1 MNNQDIINE
10 VRRKNDIVDII
21 GEKIPLE
28 KRGKNYFG
36 VCPFHDDTNPSMSVS
51 REKQIYTCFS
61 CHATGNVFTFLM
73 NYEHKEFSQVLS
85 DLASRVGITLNGVR
99 VKRSSTKYDEWYKAY
114 DLANKYYQNNLLSKE
129 GEAARNYLKER
140 QIDDE
145 TIKEFEIGY
154 SLKSRDD
161 LTKLLTLKGNSLD
174 FLNKIGLANEDHDI
188 YTSRLMF
195 PLHDLNGKVIGF
207 SGRII
212 TNSKQ
217 NKYLNTKETELFKKG
232 KLLYHYHIAK
242 ETARISKS
250 VIIMEGFMDI
260 IRASTVGIKNT
271 VATMGTALTKDH
283 IKEIKRLS
291 NNIILCFDG
300 DNPGIKATIA
310 SGELFASEGL
320 EVKVISLPGDD
331 DPDTYI
337 LKNGKTAFESLINNA
352 IYYSDFKIRNLSR
365 NRNFASSEDKANY
378 IHEVLKE
385 TSKIEDNIRVEII
398 LKDLA
403 KKFEIGY
410 NTLEKSFQELVNA
423 KNAENSKKN
432 EKQLITTS
440 KTSHLK
446 KNDKYQKASLS
457 VIYYMLNKQD
467 IIDVVEREHLIFP
480 TEALRALESEIV
492 YFYHKYG
499 FINEADFYTYL
510 TPKNELVN
518 LLSEIIELDL
528 KDTLTKD
535 ELFDY
540 FKVIREYN
548 YKKTIETLEEKIKNE
563 SDPTL
568 QLKYAEE
575 IRKLRIGE
583 N

>member
-10 VRRKNDIVDII
+10 VRRKNDIVDVI

-73 NYEHKEFSQVLS
+73 NYEHKEFNQVLS
-85 DLASRVGITLNGVR
+85 DLASRVGITLNGFK
-99 VKRSSTKYDEWYKAY
+99 VKKTSTKYDEWYKIY
-114 DLANKYYQNNLLSKE
+114 DLASKYYQNNLLSKE
-129 GEAARNYLKER
+129 GEGAREYLKNR

-154 SLKSRDD
+154 SLKTKDD
-161 LTKLLTLKGNSLD
+161 LTKLLTLKGHSLD
-174 FLNKIGLANEDHDI
+174 LLNKAGLSSEEHDI
-188 YTSRLMF
+188 YNSRLMF

-217 NKYLNTKETELFKKG
+217 NKYLNTKETDLFKKG

-242 ETARISKS
+242 EEARVKKS
-250 VIIMEGFMDI
+250 IIIMEGFMDI

-271 VATMGTALTKDH
+271 VATMGTALTRDH

-300 DNPGIKATIA
+300 DEAGVKATIN
-310 SGELFASEGL
+310 SGELFANENI
-320 EVKVISLPGDD
+320 EVKVISLPGED

-337 LKNGKTAFESLINNA
+337 LKNGKEAFLSLINNA

-378 IHEVLKE
+378 IHEVLE
-385 TSKIEDNIRVEII
+385 EASKIDDDIRVEII

-410 NTLEKSFQELVNA
+410 NTLEKSFQELVKTN
-423 KNAENSKKN
+423 KKK
-432 EKQLITTS
+432 EEVITPP
-440 KTSHLK
+440 KTAPK
-446 KNDKYQKASLS
+446 VRKDKYQKASLNI
-457 VIYYMLNKQD
+457 IYYMLNKQD
-467 IIDVVEREHLIFP
+467 IIDMVEDEHLVFP

-510 TPKNELVN
+510 TPKHELLN
-518 LLSEIIELDL
+518 LLSEVLEMDL
-528 KDTLTKD
+528 KSNLTK
-535 ELFDY
+535 EEMLDY

-548 YKKTIETLEEKIKNE
+548 YKKTITNLEEKIKNE
-563 SDPTL
+563 TDPTM
-568 QLKYAEE
+568 QIKYAEE

-583 N
+583 S

>member
-85 DLASRVGITLNGVR
+85 DLAVRVGITLNGVR
-99 VKRSSTKYDEWYKAY
+99 VKRTSTKYDDWYKAY
-114 DLANKYYQNNLLSKE
+114 DLANKYYQNNLLTKE

-154 SLKSRDD
+154 SLKTRDD

-174 FLNKIGLANEDHDI
+174 FLNKIGLTNEDHDI

-217 NKYLNTKETELFKKG
+217 NKYLNTKETDLFKKG

-300 DNPGIKATIA
+300 DDAGVKATIA

-320 EVKVISLPGDD
+320 EVKVISLPNKD

-337 LKNGKTAFESLINNA
+337 LKNGKDAFVTLINNA
-352 IYYSDFKIRNLSR
+352 IFYSDFKIRNLSR

-385 TSKIEDNIRVEII
+385 TAKIEDNIRVEII

-423 KNAENSKKN
+423 KNAENSKEQEIK
-432 EKQLITTS
+432 ITTTPR
-440 KTSHLK
+440 TSQLK
-446 KNDKYQKASLS
+446 KKDMYQKASLS
-457 VIYYMLNKQD
+457 VIYYMLNKQE
-467 IIDVVEREHLIFP
+467 IIDQVESEHLVFP

-510 TPKNELVN
+510 SPKKELVD

-528 KDTLTKD
+528 KSEPSKEALS
-535 ELFDY
+535 DY

-548 YKKTIETLEEKIKNE
+548 YKKTIEALEEKIKNE
-563 SDPTL
+563 SDPTM
-568 QLKYAEE
+568 QIKYAEK
-575 IRKLRIGE
+575 IRELRIGE
-583 N
+583 S

>member
-1 MNNQDIINE
+1 MNNNQDIINE
-10 VRRKNDIVDII
+10 VRRKNDIVDVI

-73 NYEHKEFSQVLS
+73 NYEHKEFNQVLS
-85 DLASRVGITLNGVR
+85 DLANRVGITLTGF
-99 VKRSSTKYDEWYKAY
+99 KTKKISTKYDEWYKIY
-114 DLANKYYQNNLLSKE
+114 ELANKYYQNNLLTKE
-129 GEAARNYLKER
+129 GESAREYLKNR
-140 QIDDE
+140 SIDDE
-145 TIKEFEIGY
+145 TVKEFEIGY
-154 SLKSRDD
+154 SLRNRDD
-161 LTKLLTLKGNSLD
+161 LTKLLTAKGHSIDL
-174 FLNKIGLANEDHDI
+174 LNKIGLSNEDHDI
-188 YTSRLMF
+188 YNSRLMF

-212 TNSKQ
+212 TSGKQ
-217 NKYLNTKETELFKKG
+217 NKYLNTKETDLFKKG
-232 KLLYHYHIAK
+232 KLLYHYHIAR
-242 ETARISKS
+242 EEARVKKS

-271 VATMGTALTKDH
+271 VATMGTALTRDH

-300 DNPGIKATIA
+300 DDAGVKATIA
-310 SGELFASEGL
+310 SGELFKSEGI
-320 EVKVISLPGDD
+320 EVKVISLPGED

-337 LKNGKTAFESLINNA
+337 LKNGKDAFDTLINNA
-352 IYYSDFKIRNLSR
+352 IYYSDFKIKNLSR
-365 NRNFASSEDKANY
+365 NRNFASSEEKANY
-378 IHEVLKE
+378 IHEVLE
-385 TSKIEDNIRVEII
+385 EASKINDTIRTEII

-410 NTLEKSFQELVNA
+410 NTLEKSFQELVNT
-423 KNAENSKKN
+423 KEIKK
-432 EKQLITTS
+432 EVITAPKTKQP
-440 KTSHLK
+440 K
-446 KNDKYQKASLS
+446 KKDMYQKASFNI
-457 VIYYMLNKQD
+457 IYYMLNKQE
-467 IIDVVEREHLIFP
+467 IIDVVEQEHIVLP

-510 TPKNELVN
+510 APKEELLN
-518 LLSEIIELDL
+518 LLNEVLEMDL
-528 KDTLTKD
+528 KTTLTKE
-535 ELFDY
+535 ELYDY

-548 YKKTIETLEEKIKNE
+548 YKKTINNLEEKIKNE
-563 SDPTL
+563 TDPVI
-568 QLKYAEE
+568 QVKYAEE

-583 N
+583 S

>member
-10 VRRKNDIVDII
+10 VRRKNDIVDVI

-73 NYEHKEFSQVLS
+73 NYEHKEFNQVLS
-85 DLASRVGITLNGVR
+85 DLANRVGITLSGFKTKKV
-99 VKRSSTKYDEWYKAY
+99 STKYDEWYKIY

-129 GEAARNYLKER
+129 GEGAREYLKNR
-140 QIDDE
+140 SIDDD

-154 SLKSRDD
+154 SLKMRDD
-161 LTKLLTLKGNSLD
+161 LTKLLTMKGHSIDL
-174 FLNKIGLANEDHDI
+174 LNKIGLSNEDHDI
-188 YTSRLMF
+188 YNSRLMF

-212 TNSKQ
+212 TSGKQ

-242 ETARISKS
+242 EEARVKKS

-260 IRASTVGIKNT
+260 IRASAVGIKNT

-300 DNPGIKATIA
+300 DEAGVKATLA
-310 SGELFASEGL
+310 NGELFKSEGI
-320 EVKVISLPGDD
+320 EVKVITLPGED

-337 LKNGKTAFESLINNA
+337 LKNGKDAFQNLINNA
-352 IYYSDFKIRNLSR
+352 IYYSDFKIKSLSR
-365 NRNFASSEDKANY
+365 NRNFASSEEKANY
-378 IHEVLKE
+378 IHEVLE
-385 TSKIEDNIRVEII
+385 EASKINDTIRTEII

-410 NTLEKSFQELVNA
+410 NTLEKSFQELVNN
-423 KNAENSKKN
+423 KEIKK
-432 EKQLITTS
+432 EVITTPR
-440 KTSHLK
+440 KVQPK
-446 KNDKYQKASLS
+446 KKDKYQKASLNI
-457 VIYYMLNKQD
+457 IYYMLNKQD
-467 IIDVVEREHLIFP
+467 IIDMVEDEHLVFP

-510 TPKNELVN
+510 TPKGELLN
-518 LLSEIIELDL
+518 LLNEVLEMDL
-528 KDTLTKD
+528 KTTLTKE
-535 ELFDY
+535 ELYDY

-548 YKKTIETLEEKIKNE
+548 FKKTINNLEEKIKNE
-563 SDPTL
+563 TDPVM
-568 QLKYAEE
+568 QVKYAEE

-583 N
+583 S

>member
-1 MNNQDIINE
+1 MNNNQDIINE
-10 VRRKNDIVDII
+10 VRRKNDIVDVI

-73 NYEHKEFSQVLS
+73 NYEHKEFNQVLS
-85 DLASRVGITLNGVR
+85 DLANRVGITLSGF
-99 VKRSSTKYDEWYKAY
+99 KTKKMSTKYDEWYKIY

-129 GEAARNYLKER
+129 GEGAREYLKNR
-140 QIDDE
+140 SIDDE
-145 TIKEFEIGY
+145 TVKEFEIGY
-154 SLKSRDD
+154 SLKARDD
-161 LTKLLTLKGNSLD
+161 LTKLLTMKGHSVDL
-174 FLNKIGLANEDHDI
+174 LNKIGLCSEDHDI
-188 YTSRLMF
+188 YNSRLMF

-212 TNSKQ
+212 TSGKQ

-242 ETARISKS
+242 EEARVKKS

-300 DNPGIKATIA
+300 DEAGVKATLA
-310 SGELFASEGL
+310 SGELFKSEGI
-320 EVKVISLPGDD
+320 EVKVITLPVED

-337 LKNGKTAFESLINNA
+337 LKNGKEAFLSLINNA
-352 IYYSDFKIRNLSR
+352 IYYSDFKIKNLSR
-365 NRNFASSEDKANY
+365 NRNFASSEEQANY
-378 IHEVLKE
+378 IHEVLE
-385 TSKIEDNIRVEII
+385 EASKINDTIRTEII

-410 NTLEKSFQELVNA
+410 NTLEKSFQELVNN
-423 KNAENSKKN
+423 KEIKK
-432 EKQLITTS
+432 EVVTTPR
-440 KTSHLK
+440 KVQPK
-446 KNDKYQKASLS
+446 KKDKYQKASLNI
-457 VIYYMLNKQD
+457 IYYMLNKQD
-467 IIDVVEREHLIFP
+467 IIDKVESEHLVFP

-510 TPKNELVN
+510 TPKVELLN
-518 LLSEIIELDL
+518 LLNEVLEMDL
-528 KDTLTKD
+528 NTTLTEE
-535 ELFDY
+535 ELYDY

-548 YKKTIETLEEKIKNE
+548 YKKTINNLEEKIKNE
-563 SDPTL
+563 QDPVM
-568 QLKYAEE
+568 QVKYAEE

-583 N
+583 S

>member
-1 MNNQDIINE
+1 MNNNQDIINE
-10 VRRKNDIVDII
+10 VRRKNDIVDVI

-73 NYEHKEFSQVLS
+73 NYEHKEFNQVLS
-85 DLASRVGITLNGVR
+85 DLANRVGITLSGF
-99 VKRSSTKYDEWYKAY
+99 KTKKMSTKYDEWYKIY

-129 GEAARNYLKER
+129 GEGAREYLKNR
-140 QIDDE
+140 SIDDE
-145 TIKEFEIGY
+145 TVKEFEIGY
-154 SLKSRDD
+154 SLKARDD
-161 LTKLLTLKGNSLD
+161 LTKLLTMKGHSVDL
-174 FLNKIGLANEDHDI
+174 LNKIGLCSEDHDI
-188 YTSRLMF
+188 YNSRLMF

-212 TNSKQ
+212 TSGKQ

-242 ETARISKS
+242 EEARVKKS

-300 DNPGIKATIA
+300 DEAGVKATLA
-310 SGELFASEGL
+310 SGELFKSEGI
-320 EVKVISLPGDD
+320 EVKVITLPGED

-337 LKNGKTAFESLINNA
+337 LKNGKEAFLSLINNA
-352 IYYSDFKIRNLSR
+352 IYYSDFKIKNLSR
-365 NRNFASSEDKANY
+365 NRNFASSEEQANY
-378 IHEVLKE
+378 IHEVLE
-385 TSKIEDNIRVEII
+385 EASKINDTIRTEII

-410 NTLEKSFQELVNA
+410 NTLEKSFQELVNN
-423 KNAENSKKN
+423 KEIKK
-432 EKQLITTS
+432 EVVTAPRKVQP
-440 KTSHLK
+440 K
-446 KNDKYQKASLS
+446 KKDKYQKASLNI
-457 VIYYMLNKQD
+457 IYYMLNKQD
-467 IIDVVEREHLIFP
+467 IIDKVESEHLVFP

-510 TPKNELVN
+510 TPKVELLN
-518 LLSEIIELDL
+518 LLNEVLEMDL
-528 KDTLTKD
+528 NTTLTEE
-535 ELFDY
+535 ELYDY

-548 YKKTIETLEEKIKNE
+548 YKKTINNLEEKIKNE
-563 SDPTL
+563 QDPVM
-568 QLKYAEE
+568 QVKYAEE

-583 N
+583 S

>member
-1 MNNQDIINE
+1 MNNNQDIINE
-10 VRRKNDIVDII
+10 VRRKNDIVDVI

-73 NYEHKEFSQVLS
+73 NYEHKEFNQVLS
-85 DLASRVGITLNGVR
+85 DLANRVGITLSGF
-99 VKRSSTKYDEWYKAY
+99 KTKKISTKYDEWYKIY

-129 GEAARNYLKER
+129 GEGAREYLKNR
-140 QIDDE
+140 SIDDE
-145 TIKEFEIGY
+145 TVKEFEIGY
-154 SLKSRDD
+154 SLKARDD
-161 LTKLLTLKGNSLD
+161 LTKLLTMKGHSVDL
-174 FLNKIGLANEDHDI
+174 LNKIGLCSEDHDI
-188 YTSRLMF
+188 YNSRLMF

-212 TNSKQ
+212 TSGKQ

-242 ETARISKS
+242 EEARVKKS

-300 DNPGIKATIA
+300 DDPGVKATLA
-310 SGELFASEGL
+310 SGELFKSEGI
-320 EVKVISLPGDD
+320 EVKVITLPGED

-337 LKNGKTAFESLINNA
+337 LKNGKEAFLSLINNA
-352 IYYSDFKIRNLSR
+352 IYYSDFKIKNLSR
-365 NRNFASSEDKANY
+365 NRNFASSEEQANY
-378 IHEVLKE
+378 IHEVLE
-385 TSKIEDNIRVEII
+385 EASKINDTIRTEII

-410 NTLEKSFQELVNA
+410 NTLEKSFQELVNN
-423 KNAENSKKN
+423 KEIKK
-432 EKQLITTS
+432 EVVTTPR
-440 KTSHLK
+440 KVQPK
-446 KNDKYQKASLS
+446 KKDKYQKASLNI
-457 VIYYMLNKQD
+457 IYYMLNKQD
-467 IIDVVEREHLIFP
+467 IIDKVESEHLVFP

-510 TPKNELVN
+510 TPKVELLN
-518 LLSEIIELDL
+518 LLNEVLEMDL
-528 KDTLTKD
+528 NTTLTEE
-535 ELFDY
+535 ELYDY

-548 YKKTIETLEEKIKNE
+548 YKKTINNLEEKIKNE
-563 SDPTL
+563 QDPVM
-568 QLKYAEE
+568 QVKYAEE

-583 N
+583 S

>member
-10 VRRKNDIVDII
+10 VRRKNDIVDVI

-73 NYEHKEFSQVLS
+73 NYEHKEFNQVLS
-85 DLASRVGITLNGVR
+85 DLANRVGITLSGFKTKKV
-99 VKRSSTKYDEWYKAY
+99 STKYDEWYKIY

-129 GEAARNYLKER
+129 GEGAREYLKNR
-140 QIDDE
+140 SIDDD

-154 SLKSRDD
+154 SLKMRDD
-161 LTKLLTLKGNSLD
+161 LTKLLTMKGHSIDL
-174 FLNKIGLANEDHDI
+174 LNKIGLSNEDHDI
-188 YTSRLMF
+188 YNSRLMF

-212 TNSKQ
+212 TSGKQ

-232 KLLYHYHIAK
+232 KILYHYHIAK
-242 ETARISKS
+242 EEARVKKS

-300 DNPGIKATIA
+300 DEAGVKATLA
-310 SGELFASEGL
+310 NGELFKSEGI
-320 EVKVISLPGDD
+320 EVKVITLPGED

-337 LKNGKTAFESLINNA
+337 LKNGKDAFQSLINNA
-352 IYYSDFKIRNLSR
+352 IYYSDFKIKSLSR
-365 NRNFASSEDKANY
+365 NRNFASSEEKANY
-378 IHEVLKE
+378 IHEVLE
-385 TSKIEDNIRVEII
+385 EASKINDTIRTEII

-410 NTLEKSFQELVNA
+410 NTLEKSFQELVNN
-423 KNAENSKKN
+423 KEIKK
-432 EKQLITTS
+432 EVVTTPR
-440 KTSHLK
+440 KVQPK
-446 KNDKYQKASLS
+446 KKDKYQKASLNI
-457 VIYYMLNKQD
+457 IYYMLNKQD
-467 IIDVVEREHLIFP
+467 IIDMVEAEHLVFP

-510 TPKNELVN
+510 TPKGELLN
-518 LLSEIIELDL
+518 LLNEVLEMDL
-528 KDTLTKD
+528 KTTLTKE
-535 ELFDY
+535 ELYDY

-548 YKKTIETLEEKIKNE
+548 FKKTINNLEEKIKNE
-563 SDPTL
+563 TDPL
-568 QLKYAEE
+568 MQVKYAEE

-583 N
+583 S

>member
-10 VRRKNDIVDII
+10 VRRRNDIVDVI

-73 NYEHKEFSQVLS
+73 NYEHKEFNQVLS
-85 DLASRVGITLNGVR
+85 ELANRVGITLNGF
-99 VKRSSTKYDEWYKAY
+99 KTKKISTKYDEWYKIY
-114 DLANKYYQNNLLSKE
+114 DLANKYYQNNLLTKE
-129 GEAARNYLKER
+129 GEGAREYLKNR
-140 QIDDE
+140 SIDDL
-145 TIKEFEIGY
+145 TVKEFEIGY
-154 SLKSRDD
+154 SLRNRDD
-161 LTKLLTLKGNSLD
+161 LTKLLTAKGHSIDL
-174 FLNKIGLANEDHDI
+174 LNKVGLSNEDHDI
-188 YTSRLMF
+188 YNSRLMF

-212 TNSKQ
+212 TSGKQ

-232 KLLYHYHIAK
+232 KLLYHYHIAR
-242 ETARISKS
+242 EEARVKKS

-271 VATMGTALTKDH
+271 VATMGTALTRDH

-300 DNPGIKATIA
+300 DEAGVKATIT
-310 SGELFASEGL
+310 SGELFKSEGI
-320 EVKVISLPGDD
+320 EVKVISLPGED

-337 LKNGKTAFESLINNA
+337 LKNGRDAFETLINNA
-352 IYYSDFKIRNLSR
+352 IYYSDFKIKNLSR
-365 NRNFASSEDKANY
+365 NRNFASSEEKANY
-378 IHEVLKE
+378 IHEVLE
-385 TSKIEDNIRVEII
+385 EASKINDSIRTEII

-410 NTLEKSFQELVNA
+410 NTLEKSFKELVN
-423 KNAENSKKN
+423 NQEIKK
-432 EKQLITTS
+432 EVITTP
-440 KTSHLK
+440 KTIQP
-446 KNDKYQKASLS
+446 KNKDKYQKASLNI
-457 VIYYMLNKQD
+457 IYYMLNKQD
-467 IIDVVEREHLIFP
+467 IIDMVEDEHLVFP

-510 TPKNELVN
+510 TPKGELLN
-518 LLSEIIELDL
+518 LLNEVLEMDL
-528 KDTLTKD
+528 KTVVTKE

-548 YKKTIETLEEKIKNE
+548 LKRTIANLEEKIKNE
-563 SDPTL
+563 TDPVR
-568 QLKYAEE
+568 QVKYAEE

-583 N
+583 S

>member
-10 VRRKNDIVDII
+10 VRRKNDIVDVI

-73 NYEHKEFSQVLS
+73 NYEHKEFNQVLS
-85 DLASRVGITLNGVR
+85 ELANRVGITLNGF
-99 VKRSSTKYDEWYKAY
+99 KTKKISTKYDEWYKIY
-114 DLANKYYQNNLLSKE
+114 DLANKYYQNNLLTKE
-129 GEAARNYLKER
+129 GEGAREYLKNR
-140 QIDDE
+140 SINDV
-145 TIKEFEIGY
+145 TVKEFEIGY
-154 SLKSRDD
+154 SLRNRDD
-161 LTKLLTLKGNSLD
+161 LTKLLTAKGHSIDL
-174 FLNKIGLANEDHDI
+174 LNKVGLSNEDHDI
-188 YTSRLMF
+188 YNSRLMF

-212 TNSKQ
+212 TSGKQ

-232 KLLYHYHIAK
+232 KLLYHYHIAR
-242 ETARISKS
+242 EEARVKKS

-271 VATMGTALTKDH
+271 VATMGTALTRDH

-300 DNPGIKATIA
+300 DEAGVKATIA
-310 SGELFASEGL
+310 SGELFKSEGI
-320 EVKVISLPGDD
+320 EVKVISLPGED

-337 LKNGKTAFESLINNA
+337 LKNGRDAFETLINNA
-352 IYYSDFKIRNLSR
+352 IYYSDFKIKNLSR
-365 NRNFASSEDKANY
+365 NRNFASSEEKANY
-378 IHEVLKE
+378 IHEVLE
-385 TSKIEDNIRVEII
+385 EASKINDSIRTEII

-410 NTLEKSFQELVNA
+410 NTLEKSFKELVNNQEI
-423 KNAENSKKN
+423 KE
-432 EKQLITTS
+432 EVITTP
-440 KTSHLK
+440 KTIQP
-446 KNDKYQKASLS
+446 KNKDKYQKASLNI
-457 VIYYMLNKQD
+457 IYYMLNKQD
-467 IIDVVEREHLIFP
+467 IIDMVEDEHLVFP

-510 TPKNELVN
+510 TPKGELLN
-518 LLSEIIELDL
+518 LLNEVLEMDL
-528 KDTLTKD
+528 KTVVTKE

-548 YKKTIETLEEKIKNE
+548 LKRTIANLEEKIKNE
-563 SDPTL
+563 TDPIT
-568 QLKYAEE
+568 QVKYAEE

-583 N
+583 S

>member
-1 MNNQDIINE
+1 MNNNQDIINE
-10 VRRKNDIVDII
+10 VRRKNDIVDVI

-73 NYEHKEFSQVLS
+73 NYEHKEFNQVLS
-85 DLASRVGITLNGVR
+85 DLANRVGITLSGF
-99 VKRSSTKYDEWYKAY
+99 KTKKISTKYDEWYKIY

-129 GEAARNYLKER
+129 GEGAREYLKNR
-140 QIDDE
+140 SIDDE
-145 TIKEFEIGY
+145 TVKEFEIGY
-154 SLKSRDD
+154 SLKARDD
-161 LTKLLTLKGNSLD
+161 LTKLLTMKGHSIDL
-174 FLNKIGLANEDHDI
+174 LNKIGLCSEDHDI
-188 YTSRLMF
+188 YNSRLMF

-212 TNSKQ
+212 TSGKQ

-242 ETARISKS
+242 EEARVKKS

-300 DNPGIKATIA
+300 DDPGVKATLA
-310 SGELFASEGL
+310 SGELFKSEGI
-320 EVKVISLPGDD
+320 EVKVITLPGED

-337 LKNGKTAFESLINNA
+337 LKNGKEAFLALINNA
-352 IYYSDFKIRNLSR
+352 IYYSDFKIKNLSR

-378 IHEVLKE
+378 IHEVLE
-385 TSKIEDNIRVEII
+385 EASKINDTIRTEII

-410 NTLEKSFQELVNA
+410 NTLEKSFQELVNN
-423 KNAENSKKN
+423 KEIKK
-432 EKQLITTS
+432 EVITTPR
-440 KTSHLK
+440 KVQPK
-446 KNDKYQKASLS
+446 KKDKYQKASLNI
-457 VIYYMLNKQD
+457 IYYMLNKQD
-467 IIDVVEREHLIFP
+467 IIDKVESEHLVFP

-510 TPKNELVN
+510 TPKVELLN
-518 LLSEIIELDL
+518 LLNEVLEMDL
-528 KDTLTKD
+528 NTTLTKE
-535 ELFDY
+535 ELYDY

-548 YKKTIETLEEKIKNE
+548 FKKTINNLEEKIKNE
-563 SDPTL
+563 TDPVM
-568 QLKYAEE
+568 QVKYA
-575 IRKLRIGE
+575 
-583 N
+583 

>member
-1 MNNQDIINE
+1 MNNNQDIINE
-10 VRRKNDIVDII
+10 VRRKNDIVDVI

-73 NYEHKEFSQVLS
+73 NYEHKEFNQVLS
-85 DLASRVGITLNGVR
+85 DLANRVGITLSGF
-99 VKRSSTKYDEWYKAY
+99 KTKKMSTKYDEWYKIY

-129 GEAARNYLKER
+129 GEGAREYLKNR
-140 QIDDE
+140 SIDDE
-145 TIKEFEIGY
+145 TVKEFEIGY
-154 SLKSRDD
+154 SLKARDD
-161 LTKLLTLKGNSLD
+161 LTKLLTMKGHSVDL
-174 FLNKIGLANEDHDI
+174 LNKIGLCSEDHDI
-188 YTSRLMF
+188 YNSRLMF

-212 TNSKQ
+212 TSGKQ

-242 ETARISKS
+242 EEARVKKS

-300 DNPGIKATIA
+300 DEAGVKATLA
-310 SGELFASEGL
+310 SGELFKSEGI
-320 EVKVISLPGDD
+320 EVKVITLPGED

-337 LKNGKTAFESLINNA
+337 LKNGKEAFLSLINNA
-352 IYYSDFKIRNLSR
+352 IYYSDFKIKNLSR
-365 NRNFASSEDKANY
+365 NRNFASSEEQANY
-378 IHEVLKE
+378 IHEVLE
-385 TSKIEDNIRVEII
+385 EASKINDTIRTEII

-410 NTLEKSFQELVNA
+410 NTLEKSFQELVNN
-423 KNAENSKKN
+423 KEIKK
-432 EKQLITTS
+432 EVVTTPR
-440 KTSHLK
+440 KVQPK
-446 KNDKYQKASLS
+446 KKDKYQKASLNI
-457 VIYYMLNKQD
+457 IYYMLNKQD
-467 IIDVVEREHLIFP
+467 IIDKVESEHLVFP

-510 TPKNELVN
+510 TPKVELLN
-518 LLSEIIELDL
+518 LLNEVLEMDL
-528 KDTLTKD
+528 NTTLTEE
-535 ELFDY
+535 ELYDY

-548 YKKTIETLEEKIKNE
+548 YKKTINNLEEKIKNE
-563 SDPTL
+563 QDPVM
-568 QLKYAEE
+568 QVKYAEE

-583 N
+583 S

>member
-10 VRRKNDIVDII
+10 VRRKNDIVDVI

-73 NYEHKEFSQVLS
+73 NYEHKEFNQVLS
-85 DLASRVGITLNGVR
+85 ELANRVGITLNGF
-99 VKRSSTKYDEWYKAY
+99 KTKKISTKYDEWYKIY
-114 DLANKYYQNNLLSKE
+114 DLANKYYQNNLLTKE
-129 GEAARNYLKER
+129 GEGAREYLKNR
-140 QIDDE
+140 SIDDL
-145 TIKEFEIGY
+145 TVKEFEIGY
-154 SLKSRDD
+154 SLRNRDD
-161 LTKLLTLKGNSLD
+161 LTKLLTAKGHSIDL
-174 FLNKIGLANEDHDI
+174 LNKVGLSNEDHDI
-188 YTSRLMF
+188 YNSRLMF

-212 TNSKQ
+212 TSGKQ

-232 KLLYHYHIAK
+232 KLLYHYHIAR
-242 ETARISKS
+242 EEARVKKS

-271 VATMGTALTKDH
+271 VATMGTALTRDH

-300 DNPGIKATIA
+300 DEAGVKATIA
-310 SGELFASEGL
+310 SGELFKSEGI
-320 EVKVISLPGDD
+320 EVKVISLPGED

-337 LKNGKTAFESLINNA
+337 LKNGRDAFEALINNA
-352 IYYSDFKIRNLSR
+352 IYYSDFKIKNLSR
-365 NRNFASSEDKANY
+365 NRNFASSEEKANY
-378 IHEVLKE
+378 IHEVLE
-385 TSKIEDNIRVEII
+385 EASKINDSIRTEII

-410 NTLEKSFQELVNA
+410 NTLEKSFKELVN
-423 KNAENSKKN
+423 NQEIKK
-432 EKQLITTS
+432 EVITTP
-440 KTSHLK
+440 KTIQP
-446 KNDKYQKASLS
+446 KNKDKYQKASLNI
-457 VIYYMLNKQD
+457 IYYMLNKQD
-467 IIDVVEREHLIFP
+467 IIDMVEDEHLVFP

-510 TPKNELVN
+510 TPKGELLN
-518 LLSEIIELDL
+518 LLNEVLEMDL
-528 KDTLTKD
+528 KTVVTKE

-548 YKKTIETLEEKIKNE
+548 LKRTIANLEEKIKNE
-563 SDPTL
+563 TDPVR
-568 QLKYAEE
+568 QVKYAEE

-583 N
+583 S

>member
-10 VRRKNDIVDII
+10 VRRRNDIVDVI

-73 NYEHKEFSQVLS
+73 NYEHKEFNEVLS
-85 DLASRVGITLNGVR
+85 ELASRVGITLTGFK
-99 VKRSSTKYDEWYKAY
+99 VKKASTKYDEWYKIY
-114 DLANKYYQNNLLSKE
+114 NIANKYYQNNLLTKE
-129 GEAARNYLKER
+129 GEGAREYLKNR
-140 QIDDE
+140 SIDDN
-145 TIKEFEIGY
+145 TVKEFEVGY
-154 SLKSRDD
+154 SLNMRDD
-161 LTKLLTLKGNSLD
+161 LTKLLTAKGHSIDL
-174 FLNKIGLANEDHDI
+174 LNKIGLSNEDHDI
-188 YTSRLMF
+188 YNSRLMF

-212 TNSKQ
+212 TGGKQ

-232 KLLYHYHIAK
+232 KLLYHYHIAR
-242 ETARISKS
+242 EEARVKKS

-271 VATMGTALTKDH
+271 VATMGTALTRDH

-300 DNPGIKATIA
+300 DEAGVKATIA
-310 SGELFASEGL
+310 SGELFKSEGI
-320 EVKVISLPGDD
+320 EVKVISLPGED

-337 LKNGKTAFESLINNA
+337 LKNGKDAFLSLINNA
-352 IYYSDFKIRNLSR
+352 IYYSDFKIKNLSR
-365 NRNFASSEDKANY
+365 NRNFASSEEKANY
-378 IHEVLKE
+378 IHEVLE
-385 TSKIEDNIRVEII
+385 EASKINDTIRTEII

-410 NTLEKSFQELVNA
+410 NTLEKSFMELVNN
-423 KNAENSKKN
+423 KEIKK
-432 EKQLITTS
+432 EVITTP
-440 KTSHLK
+440 KTTQPK
-446 KNDKYQKASLS
+446 KKDKDQKASLNI
-457 VIYYMLNKQD
+457 IYYMLNKQD
-467 IIDVVEREHLIFP
+467 IIDKVESEHLVLP

-510 TPKNELVN
+510 APKGELLN
-518 LLSEIIELDL
+518 LLNEVLEMDL
-528 KDTLTKD
+528 KTTLTNE
-535 ELFDY
+535 ELNDY

-548 YKKTIETLEEKIKNE
+548 YKKTISNLEEKIRNE
-563 SDPTL
+563 IDPL
-568 QLKYAEE
+568 MQVKYAEE

-583 N
+583 S

>member
-10 VRRKNDIVDII
+10 VRRKNDIVDVI

-73 NYEHKEFSQVLS
+73 NYEHKEFNQVLS
-85 DLASRVGITLNGVR
+85 ELANRVGITLNGF
-99 VKRSSTKYDEWYKAY
+99 KTKKISTKYDEWYKIY
-114 DLANKYYQNNLLSKE
+114 NLANKYYQNNLLTKE
-129 GEAARNYLKER
+129 GEGAREYLKNR
-140 QIDDE
+140 SIDDL
-145 TIKEFEIGY
+145 TVKEFEIGY
-154 SLKSRDD
+154 SLRNRDD
-161 LTKLLTLKGNSLD
+161 LTKLLTAKGHSIDL
-174 FLNKIGLANEDHDI
+174 LNKVGLSNEEHDI
-188 YTSRLMF
+188 YNSRLMF

-212 TNSKQ
+212 NSGKQ

-232 KLLYHYHIAK
+232 KLLYHYHIAR
-242 ETARISKS
+242 EEARVKKS

-271 VATMGTALTKDH
+271 VATMGTALTRDH

-300 DNPGIKATIA
+300 DEAGVKATIA
-310 SGELFASEGL
+310 SGELFKSEGI
-320 EVKVISLPGDD
+320 EVKVISLPGED

-337 LKNGKTAFESLINNA
+337 LKNGRDAFETLINNA
-352 IYYSDFKIRNLSR
+352 IYYSDFKIKNLSR
-365 NRNFASSEDKANY
+365 NRNFASSEEKANY
-378 IHEVLKE
+378 IHEVLE
-385 TSKIEDNIRVEII
+385 EASKINDSIRTEII

-410 NTLEKSFQELVNA
+410 NTLEKSFKELVN
-423 KNAENSKKN
+423 NQEIKK
-432 EKQLITTS
+432 EVITTP
-440 KTSHLK
+440 KTIQP
-446 KNDKYQKASLS
+446 KNKDKYQKASLNI
-457 VIYYMLNKQD
+457 IYYMLNKQD
-467 IIDVVEREHLIFP
+467 IIDMVEDEHLVFP

-510 TPKNELVN
+510 TPKGELLN
-518 LLSEIIELDL
+518 LLNEVLEMDL
-528 KDTLTKD
+528 KTVVTKE

-548 YKKTIETLEEKIKNE
+548 LKRTIANLEEKIKNE
-563 SDPTL
+563 TDPVR
-568 QLKYAEE
+568 QVKYAEE

-583 N
+583 S

>member
-1 MNNQDIINE
+1 MNNNQDIINE
-10 VRRKNDIVDII
+10 VRRKNDIVDVI

-73 NYEHKEFSQVLS
+73 NYEHKEFNQVLS
-85 DLASRVGITLNGVR
+85 DLANRVGITLSGF
-99 VKRSSTKYDEWYKAY
+99 KTKKISTKYDEWYKIY

-129 GEAARNYLKER
+129 GEGAREYLKNR
-140 QIDDE
+140 SIDDE
-145 TIKEFEIGY
+145 TVKEFEIGY
-154 SLKSRDD
+154 SLKARDD
-161 LTKLLTLKGNSLD
+161 LTKLLTMKGHSIDL
-174 FLNKIGLANEDHDI
+174 LNKIGLCSEDHDI
-188 YTSRLMF
+188 YNSRLMF

-212 TNSKQ
+212 TSGKQ

-242 ETARISKS
+242 EEARVKKS

-300 DNPGIKATIA
+300 DDPGVKATLA
-310 SGELFASEGL
+310 SGELFKSEGI
-320 EVKVISLPGDD
+320 EVKVITLPGED

-337 LKNGKTAFESLINNA
+337 LKNGRDAFQGLIDNA
-352 IYYSDFKIRNLSR
+352 IYYSDFKIKNLSR
-365 NRNFASSEDKANY
+365 NRNFASSEEKANY
-378 IHEVLKE
+378 IHEVLE
-385 TSKIEDNIRVEII
+385 EASKINDTIRTEII

-410 NTLEKSFQELVNA
+410 NTLEKSFQELVNN
-423 KNAENSKKN
+423 KEIKK
-432 EKQLITTS
+432 EVITTPR
-440 KTSHLK
+440 KVQPK
-446 KNDKYQKASLS
+446 KKDKYQKASLNI
-457 VIYYMLNKQD
+457 IYYMLNKQD
-467 IIDVVEREHLIFP
+467 IIDKVESEHLVFP

-510 TPKNELVN
+510 TPKVELLN
-518 LLSEIIELDL
+518 LLNEVLEMDL
-528 KDTLTKD
+528 NTTLTEE
-535 ELFDY
+535 ELYDY

-548 YKKTIETLEEKIKNE
+548 YKKTINNLEEKIRNE
-563 SDPTL
+563 QDPVM
-568 QLKYAEE
+568 QVKYAEE

-583 N
+583 S

>member
-1 MNNQDIINE
+1 MNNNQDIINE
-10 VRRKNDIVDII
+10 VRRKNDIVDVI

-73 NYEHKEFSQVLS
+73 NYEHKEFNQVLS
-85 DLASRVGITLNGVR
+85 DLANRVGITLSGF
-99 VKRSSTKYDEWYKAY
+99 KTKKISTKYDEWYKIY

-129 GEAARNYLKER
+129 GEGAREYLKNR
-140 QIDDE
+140 SIDDE
-145 TIKEFEIGY
+145 TVKEFEIGY
-154 SLKSRDD
+154 SLKARDD
-161 LTKLLTLKGNSLD
+161 LTKLLTMKGHSIDL
-174 FLNKIGLANEDHDI
+174 LNKIGLCSEDHDI
-188 YTSRLMF
+188 YNSRLMF

-212 TNSKQ
+212 TSGKQ

-242 ETARISKS
+242 EEARVKKS

-300 DNPGIKATIA
+300 DDPGVKATLA
-310 SGELFASEGL
+310 SGELFKSEGI
-320 EVKVISLPGDD
+320 EVKVITLPGED

-337 LKNGKTAFESLINNA
+337 LKNGKEAFLALINNA
-352 IYYSDFKIRNLSR
+352 IYYSDFKIKNLSR
-365 NRNFASSEDKANY
+365 NRNFASSEEKANY
-378 IHEVLKE
+378 IHEVLE
-385 TSKIEDNIRVEII
+385 EASKINDTIRTEII

-410 NTLEKSFQELVNA
+410 NTLEKSFKELVNNQEIKKEIITIPKTIQP
-423 KNAENSKKN
+423 KNK
-432 EKQLITTS
+432 
-440 KTSHLK
+440 
-446 KNDKYQKASLS
+446 DKYQKASLNI
-457 VIYYMLNKQD
+457 IYYMLNKQD
-467 IIDVVEREHLIFP
+467 IIDMVEDEHLVFP

-510 TPKNELVN
+510 TPKVELLN
-518 LLSEIIELDL
+518 LLNEVLEMDL
-528 KDTLTKD
+528 NTTLTKE
-535 ELFDY
+535 ELYDY

-548 YKKTIETLEEKIKNE
+548 FKKTINNLEEKIKNE
-563 SDPTL
+563 TDPVM
-568 QLKYAEE
+568 QVKYAEE

-583 N
+583 S

>member
-10 VRRKNDIVDII
+10 VRRRNDIVDVI

-73 NYEHKEFSQVLS
+73 NYEHKEFNEVLS
-85 DLASRVGITLNGVR
+85 ELASRVGITLTGFK
-99 VKRSSTKYDEWYKAY
+99 VKKASTKYDEWYKIY
-114 DLANKYYQNNLLSKE
+114 NIANKYYQNNLLTKE
-129 GEAARNYLKER
+129 GEGAREYLKNR
-140 QIDDE
+140 SIDDN
-145 TIKEFEIGY
+145 TVKEFEIGY
-154 SLKSRDD
+154 SLNMRDD
-161 LTKLLTLKGNSLD
+161 LTKLLTAKGHSIDL
-174 FLNKIGLANEDHDI
+174 LNKIGLSNEDHDI
-188 YTSRLMF
+188 YNSRLMF

-212 TNSKQ
+212 TGGKQ

-232 KLLYHYHIAK
+232 KLLYHYHIAR
-242 ETARISKS
+242 EEARVKKS

-271 VATMGTALTKDH
+271 VATMGTALTRDH

-300 DNPGIKATIA
+300 DEAGVKATIA
-310 SGELFASEGL
+310 SGELFKREGI
-320 EVKVISLPGDD
+320 EVKVISLPGED

-337 LKNGKTAFESLINNA
+337 LKNGKDAFLSLINNA
-352 IYYSDFKIRNLSR
+352 IYYSDFKIKNLSR
-365 NRNFASSEDKANY
+365 NRNFASSEEKANY
-378 IHEVLKE
+378 IHEVLE
-385 TSKIEDNIRVEII
+385 EASKINDTIRTEII

-410 NTLEKSFQELVNA
+410 NTLEKSFMELVNN
-423 KNAENSKKN
+423 KEIKK
-432 EKQLITTS
+432 EVITTS
-440 KTSHLK
+440 KTTQPK
-446 KNDKYQKASLS
+446 KKDKYQKASLNI
-457 VIYYMLNKQD
+457 IYYMLNKQD
-467 IIDVVEREHLIFP
+467 IIDKVESEHLVLP

-510 TPKNELVN
+510 APKGELLN
-518 LLSEIIELDL
+518 LLNEVLEMDL
-528 KDTLTKD
+528 KATLTNE
-535 ELFDY
+535 ELNDY

-548 YKKTIETLEEKIKNE
+548 YKKTISNLEEKIKNE
-563 SDPTL
+563 IDPL
-568 QLKYAEE
+568 MQVKYAEE

-583 N
+583 S

>member
-1 MNNQDIINE
+1 MNNNQDIINE
-10 VRRKNDIVDII
+10 VRRKNDIVDVI

-73 NYEHKEFSQVLS
+73 NYEHKEFNQVLS
-85 DLASRVGITLNGVR
+85 DLANRVGITLSGFKTKKV
-99 VKRSSTKYDEWYKAY
+99 STKYDEWYKIY

-129 GEAARNYLKER
+129 GEGAREYLKNR
-140 QIDDE
+140 SIDDL

-154 SLKSRDD
+154 SLKMRDD
-161 LTKLLTLKGNSLD
+161 LTKLLTMKGHSIDL
-174 FLNKIGLANEDHDI
+174 LNKIGLSNEDHDI
-188 YTSRLMF
+188 YNSRLMF

-212 TNSKQ
+212 TSGKQ

-242 ETARISKS
+242 EEARVKKS

-300 DNPGIKATIA
+300 DEAGVKATLA
-310 SGELFASEGL
+310 SGELFKSEGI
-320 EVKVISLPGDD
+320 EVKVITLPGED

-337 LKNGKTAFESLINNA
+337 LKNGKDAFLALINNA
-352 IYYSDFKIRNLSR
+352 IYYSDFKIKNLSR
-365 NRNFASSEDKANY
+365 NRNFASSEEKANY
-378 IHEVLKE
+378 IHDVLE
-385 TSKIEDNIRVEII
+385 EASKINDTIRTEII

-410 NTLEKSFQELVNA
+410 NTLEKSFQELVNN
-423 KNAENSKKN
+423 KDIKK
-432 EKQLITTS
+432 EVVTTPR
-440 KTSHLK
+440 KVQPK
-446 KNDKYQKASLS
+446 KKDKYQKASLNI
-457 VIYYMLNKQD
+457 IYYMLNKQD
-467 IIDVVEREHLIFP
+467 IIDMVEDEHLVFP

-510 TPKNELVN
+510 TPKGELLN
-518 LLSEIIELDL
+518 LLNEVLEMDL
-528 KDTLTKD
+528 KTTLTKE

-548 YKKTIETLEEKIKNE
+548 FKKTISNLEEKIKNE
-563 SDPTL
+563 TDPVM
-568 QLKYAEE
+568 QVKYAEE

-583 N
+583 S

>member
-1 MNNQDIINE
+1 MNNNQDIINE
-10 VRRKNDIVDII
+10 VRRKNDIVDVI

-73 NYEHKEFSQVLS
+73 NYEHKEFNQVLS
-85 DLASRVGITLNGVR
+85 DLANRVGITLSGFKTKKV
-99 VKRSSTKYDEWYKAY
+99 STKYDEWYKIY

-129 GEAARNYLKER
+129 GEGAREYLKNR
-140 QIDDE
+140 SIDDL

-154 SLKSRDD
+154 SLKMRDD
-161 LTKLLTLKGNSLD
+161 LTKLLTMKGHSVDL
-174 FLNKIGLANEDHDI
+174 LNKIGLSSEDHDI
-188 YTSRLMF
+188 YNSRLMF

-212 TNSKQ
+212 NNGKQ

-242 ETARISKS
+242 EEARVKKS

-300 DNPGIKATIA
+300 DEAGVKATLA
-310 SGELFASEGL
+310 SGELFKSEGI
-320 EVKVISLPGDD
+320 EVKVITLPGED

-337 LKNGKTAFESLINNA
+337 LKNGKDAFETLISNS
-352 IYYSDFKIRNLSR
+352 IYYSDFKIKNLSR
-365 NRNFASSEDKANY
+365 NRNFASSEEKANY
-378 IHEVLKE
+378 IHEVLE
-385 TSKIEDNIRVEII
+385 EASKINDTIRTEII

-410 NTLEKSFQELVNA
+410 NTLEKSFQELVN
-423 KNAENSKKN
+423 NNEIKK
-432 EKQLITTS
+432 EVVTTPR
-440 KTSHLK
+440 KVQPK
-446 KNDKYQKASLS
+446 KKDKYQKASLNI
-457 VIYYMLNKQD
+457 IYYMLNKQD
-467 IIDVVEREHLIFP
+467 IIDMVEDEHLVFP

-510 TPKNELVN
+510 TPKGELLN
-518 LLSEIIELDL
+518 LLNEVLEMDL
-528 KDTLTKD
+528 KTTLTKE

-548 YKKTIETLEEKIKNE
+548 FKKTINNLEEKIKNE
-563 SDPTL
+563 TDPIM
-568 QLKYAEE
+568 QVKYAEE

-583 N
+583 S

>member
-1 MNNQDIINE
+1 MNNNQDIINE
-10 VRRKNDIVDII
+10 VRRKNDIVDVI

-73 NYEHKEFSQVLS
+73 NYEHKEFNQVLS
-85 DLASRVGITLNGVR
+85 DLANRVGITLSGFKTKKV
-99 VKRSSTKYDEWYKAY
+99 STKYDEWYKIY

-129 GEAARNYLKER
+129 GEGAREYLKNR
-140 QIDDE
+140 SIDDL

-154 SLKSRDD
+154 SLKMRDD
-161 LTKLLTLKGNSLD
+161 LTKLLTMKGHSIDL
-174 FLNKIGLANEDHDI
+174 LNKIGLSNEDHDI
-188 YTSRLMF
+188 YNSRLMF

-212 TNSKQ
+212 TSGKQ

-242 ETARISKS
+242 EEARVKKS

-300 DNPGIKATIA
+300 DDPGVKATLA
-310 SGELFASEGL
+310 SGELFKSEGI
-320 EVKVISLPGDD
+320 EVKVITLPGED

-337 LKNGKTAFESLINNA
+337 LKNGKDAFQSLINNA
-352 IYYSDFKIRNLSR
+352 IYYSDFKIKSLSR
-365 NRNFASSEDKANY
+365 NRNFASSEEKANY
-378 IHEVLKE
+378 IHEVLE
-385 TSKIEDNIRVEII
+385 EASKINDTIRTEII

-410 NTLEKSFQELVNA
+410 NTLEKSFQELVNN
-423 KNAENSKKN
+423 KEIKK
-432 EKQLITTS
+432 EVVTAPRKVQP
-440 KTSHLK
+440 K
-446 KNDKYQKASLS
+446 KKDKYQKASLNI
-457 VIYYMLNKQD
+457 IYYMLNKQD
-467 IIDVVEREHLIFP
+467 IIDMVEDEHLVFP

-510 TPKNELVN
+510 TPKGELLN
-518 LLSEIIELDL
+518 LLNEVLEMDL
-528 KDTLTKD
+528 KTTLTKE
-535 ELFDY
+535 ELYDY

-548 YKKTIETLEEKIKNE
+548 FKKTINNLEEKIKNE
-563 SDPTL
+563 TDPL
-568 QLKYAEE
+568 MQVKYAEE

-583 N
+583 S

>member
-10 VRRKNDIVDII
+10 VRRRNDIVDVI

-36 VCPFHDDTNPSMSVS
+36 ICPFHDDTNPSMSVS

-73 NYEHKEFSQVLS
+73 NYEHKEFNQVLN
-85 DLASRVGITLNGVR
+85 DLANRVGITLNGF
-99 VKRSSTKYDEWYKAY
+99 KLKKQSTKYDEWYKIY
-114 DLANKYYQNNLLSKE
+114 DLANKYYQNNLLSKDGE
-129 GEAARNYLKER
+129 GAREYLKNR
-140 QIDDE
+140 SIDDE
-145 TIKEFEIGY
+145 TVKEFEIGY

-161 LTKLLTLKGNSLD
+161 LTKLLTAKGHSVDL
-174 FLNKIGLANEDHDI
+174 LNKIGISNEDHDI
-188 YTSRLMF
+188 YNSRLMF

-212 TNSKQ
+212 TSGKQ

-242 ETARISKS
+242 EEARVKKS

-271 VATMGTALTKDH
+271 VATMGTALTRDH

-300 DNPGIKATIA
+300 DEAGVKATLA
-310 SGELFASEGL
+310 SGELFKNEGI
-320 EVKVISLPGDD
+320 EVKVITLPGED

-337 LKNGKTAFESLINNA
+337 LKNGKDAFRLLIDNA
-352 IYYSDFKIRNLSR
+352 IYYSDFKIKVLSY
-365 NRNFASSEDKANY
+365 NRNFSSSEDKANY
-378 IHEVLKE
+378 IHEVLE
-385 TSKIEDNIRVEII
+385 EAAKIDDNIRIEII

-410 NTLEKSFQELVNA
+410 NTLEKSFKELVNN
-423 KNAENSKKN
+423 KDIKK
-432 EKQLITTS
+432 EVITTP
-440 KTSHLK
+440 KTIQPK
-446 KNDKYQKASLS
+446 KKDKYQKASLS
-457 VIYYMLNKQD
+457 IIYYMLNKQD
-467 IIDVVEREHLIFP
+467 IIDRVEAEHLVFP

-510 TPKNELVN
+510 TPKGELLN
-518 LLSEIIELDL
+518 LLNEVLEMDL
-528 KDTLTKD
+528 NTSFTDD
-535 ELFDY
+535 ELYDY

-548 YKKTIETLEEKIKNE
+548 YKRTISILEEKIKNE
-563 SDPTL
+563 QDPVM
-568 QLKYAEE
+568 QVKYAEE

-583 N
+583 S

>member
-1 MNNQDIINE
+1 MNNNQDIINE
-10 VRRKNDIVDII
+10 VRRKNDIVDVI

-73 NYEHKEFSQVLS
+73 NYEHKEFNQVLS
-85 DLASRVGITLNGVR
+85 DLANRVGITLSGF
-99 VKRSSTKYDEWYKAY
+99 KTKKISTKYDEWYKIY

-129 GEAARNYLKER
+129 GEGAREYLKNR
-140 QIDDE
+140 SIDDE
-145 TIKEFEIGY
+145 TVKEFEIGY
-154 SLKSRDD
+154 SLKARDD
-161 LTKLLTLKGNSLD
+161 LTKLLTMKRHSIDL
-174 FLNKIGLANEDHDI
+174 LNKIGLCSEDHDI
-188 YTSRLMF
+188 YNSRLMF

-212 TNSKQ
+212 TSGKQ

-242 ETARISKS
+242 EEARVKKS

-300 DNPGIKATIA
+300 DDPGVKATLA
-310 SGELFASEGL
+310 SGELFKSEGI
-320 EVKVISLPGDD
+320 EVKVITLPGED

-337 LKNGKTAFESLINNA
+337 LKNGKEAFLALINNA
-352 IYYSDFKIRNLSR
+352 IYYSDFKIKNLSR
-365 NRNFASSEDKANY
+365 NRNFASSEEKANY
-378 IHEVLKE
+378 IHEVLE
-385 TSKIEDNIRVEII
+385 EASKINDTIRTEII

-410 NTLEKSFQELVNA
+410 NTLEKSFQELVNN
-423 KNAENSKKN
+423 KEIKK
-432 EKQLITTS
+432 EVVTAPRKVQP
-440 KTSHLK
+440 K
-446 KNDKYQKASLS
+446 KKDKYQKASLNI
-457 VIYYMLNKQD
+457 IYYMLNKQD
-467 IIDVVEREHLIFP
+467 IIDMVEDEHLVFP

-510 TPKNELVN
+510 TPKVELLN
-518 LLSEIIELDL
+518 LLNEVLEMDL
-528 KDTLTKD
+528 NTTLTEE
-535 ELFDY
+535 ELYDY

-548 YKKTIETLEEKIKNE
+548 YKKTINNLEEKIKNE
-563 SDPTL
+563 QDPVM
-568 QLKYAEE
+568 QVKYAEE

-583 N
+583 S

>member
-1 MNNQDIINE
+1 MNNNQDIINE
-10 VRRKNDIVDII
+10 VRRKNDIVDVI

-73 NYEHKEFSQVLS
+73 NYEHKEFNQVLS
-85 DLASRVGITLNGVR
+85 DLANRVGITLSGF
-99 VKRSSTKYDEWYKAY
+99 KTKKMSTKYDEWYKIY

-129 GEAARNYLKER
+129 GEGAREYLKNR
-140 QIDDE
+140 SIDDE
-145 TIKEFEIGY
+145 TVKEFEIGY
-154 SLKSRDD
+154 SLKARDD
-161 LTKLLTLKGNSLD
+161 LTKLLTMKGHSVDL
-174 FLNKIGLANEDHDI
+174 LNKIGLCSEDHDI
-188 YTSRLMF
+188 YNSRLMF

-212 TNSKQ
+212 TSGKQ

-242 ETARISKS
+242 EEARVKKS

-300 DNPGIKATIA
+300 DDPGVKATLA
-310 SGELFASEGL
+310 SGELFKSEGI
-320 EVKVISLPGDD
+320 EVKVITLPGED

-337 LKNGKTAFESLINNA
+337 LKNGKEAFLSLINNA
-352 IYYSDFKIRNLSR
+352 IYYSDFKIKNLSR
-365 NRNFASSEDKANY
+365 NRNFASSEEQANY
-378 IHEVLKE
+378 IHEVLE
-385 TSKIEDNIRVEII
+385 EASKINDTIRTEII

-410 NTLEKSFQELVNA
+410 NTLEKSFQELVNN
-423 KNAENSKKN
+423 KEIKK
-432 EKQLITTS
+432 EVVTTPR
-440 KTSHLK
+440 KVQPK
-446 KNDKYQKASLS
+446 KKDKYQKASLNI
-457 VIYYMLNKQD
+457 IYYMLNKQD
-467 IIDVVEREHLIFP
+467 IIDKVESEHLVFP

-510 TPKNELVN
+510 TPKVELLN
-518 LLSEIIELDL
+518 LLNEVLEMDL
-528 KDTLTKD
+528 NTTLTEE
-535 ELFDY
+535 ELYDY

-548 YKKTIETLEEKIKNE
+548 YKKTINNLEEKIKNE
-563 SDPTL
+563 QDPVM
-568 QLKYAEE
+568 QVKYAEE

-583 N
+583 S

>member
-1 MNNQDIINE
+1 MNNNQDIINE
-10 VRRKNDIVDII
+10 VRRKNDIVDVI

-73 NYEHKEFSQVLS
+73 NYEHKEFNQVLS
-85 DLASRVGITLNGVR
+85 DLANRVGITLSGF
-99 VKRSSTKYDEWYKAY
+99 KTKKISTKYDEWYKIY

-129 GEAARNYLKER
+129 GEGAREYLKNR
-140 QIDDE
+140 SIDDE
-145 TIKEFEIGY
+145 TVKEFEIGY
-154 SLKSRDD
+154 SLKARDD
-161 LTKLLTLKGNSLD
+161 LTKLLTMKGHSIDL
-174 FLNKIGLANEDHDI
+174 LNKIGLCSEDHDI
-188 YTSRLMF
+188 YNSRLMF

-212 TNSKQ
+212 TSGKQ

-242 ETARISKS
+242 EEARVKKS

-300 DNPGIKATIA
+300 DDPGVKATLA
-310 SGELFASEGL
+310 SGELFKSEGI
-320 EVKVISLPGDD
+320 EVKVITLPGED

-337 LKNGKTAFESLINNA
+337 LKNGKEAFLALINNA
-352 IYYSDFKIRNLSR
+352 IYYSDFKIKNLSR

-378 IHEVLKE
+378 IHEVLE
-385 TSKIEDNIRVEII
+385 EASKINDTIRTEII

-410 NTLEKSFQELVNA
+410 NTLEKSFQELVNN
-423 KNAENSKKN
+423 KEIKK
-432 EKQLITTS
+432 EVITTPR
-440 KTSHLK
+440 KVQPK
-446 KNDKYQKASLS
+446 KKDKYQKASLNI
-457 VIYYMLNKQD
+457 IYYMLNKQD
-467 IIDVVEREHLIFP
+467 IIDKVESEHLVFP

-510 TPKNELVN
+510 TPKVELLN
-518 LLSEIIELDL
+518 LLNEVLEMDL
-528 KDTLTKD
+528 NTTLTKE
-535 ELFDY
+535 ELYDY

-548 YKKTIETLEEKIKNE
+548 FKKTINNLEEKIKNE
-563 SDPTL
+563 TDPVM
-568 QLKYAEE
+568 QVKYAEE

-583 N
+583 S

>member
-10 VRRKNDIVDII
+10 VRRKNDIVDVI

-73 NYEHKEFSQVLS
+73 NYEHKEFNQVLS
-85 DLASRVGITLNGVR
+85 DLANRVGITLSGF
-99 VKRSSTKYDEWYKAY
+99 KTKKISTKYDEWYKIY

-129 GEAARNYLKER
+129 GEGAREYLKNR
-140 QIDDE
+140 SIDDL
-145 TIKEFEIGY
+145 TVKEFEIGY
-154 SLKSRDD
+154 SLKERDD
-161 LTKLLTLKGNSLD
+161 LTKLLTMKGHSIDL
-174 FLNKIGLANEDHDI
+174 LNKIGLSNEDHDI
-188 YTSRLMF
+188 YNSRLMF

-212 TNSKQ
+212 TSGKQ

-242 ETARISKS
+242 EEARVKKS

-300 DNPGIKATIA
+300 DDPGVKATLA
-310 SGELFASEGL
+310 NGELFKSEGI
-320 EVKVISLPGDD
+320 EVKVITLPGED

-337 LKNGKTAFESLINNA
+337 LKNGKDAFQGLIDNA
-352 IYYSDFKIRNLSR
+352 IYYSDFKIKNLSR
-365 NRNFASSEDKANY
+365 NRNFASSEEKANY
-378 IHEVLKE
+378 IHDVLE
-385 TSKIEDNIRVEII
+385 EASKINDTIRTEII

-410 NTLEKSFQELVNA
+410 NTLEKSFQELVNN
-423 KNAENSKKN
+423 KEIKK
-432 EKQLITTS
+432 EVVTTPR
-440 KTSHLK
+440 KVQPK
-446 KNDKYQKASLS
+446 KKDKYQKASLNI
-457 VIYYMLNKQD
+457 IYYMLNKQD
-467 IIDVVEREHLIFP
+467 IIDMVEAEHLVFP

-510 TPKNELVN
+510 TPKGELLN
-518 LLSEIIELDL
+518 LLNEVLEMDL
-528 KDTLTKD
+528 KTALTKE
-535 ELFDY
+535 ELYDY
-540 FKVIREYN
+540 FKVIREFN
-548 YKKTIETLEEKIKNE
+548 FKKTINNLEEKIKNE
-563 SDPTL
+563 TDPVM
-568 QLKYAEE
+568 QVKYAEE

-583 N
+583 S